1 MKQKVTLIK
10 GDGVGP
16 ELAEAA
22 RQCIDATGARI
33 EWDVCEAGLDVMD
46 REGTPLP
53 DRTLHS
59 VETTHLALK
68 APITTPVVNGLG
80 SINVHLR
87 RHFDLFAC
95 VRPCK
100 SYPGL
105 PGKYQDIDL
114 VVVRENTEGLYAG
127 IEFEQNSTPAQE
139 LIAWINDHR
148 ETPLAVDA
156 ALSIRPTSPQATR
169 RILRFAFDY
178 AKRTGRRKVTS
189 AHKANLLKASDGMWL
204 EISREVAKQYPDI
217 LFEDCLVDSLCM
229 RFVQDPTRYDVIVV
243 PNLYGD
249 IISDLASGM
258 VGGLG
263 MAPSAHA
270 GAKTVLFEAVH
281 GGIPQYKGKDMANPA
296 ALILS
301 GMLLLRHLQW
311 HHEADKLERAVADV
325 IAEGKR
331 VTFDLAQGA
340 PSPKPAGTTEMVEAI
355 MAKLR

>member
-1 MKQKVTLIK
+1 MKKVTLIS

-16 ELAEAA
+16 ELAQAA

-33 EWDVCEAGLDVMD
+33 EWDLCEAGLDIMD

-53 DRTLHS
+53 EKTLQS

-68 APITTPVVNGLG
+68 APITTPVINGLD

-95 VRPCK
+95 IRPCK
-100 SYPGL
+100 RYPGL
-105 PGKYQDIDL
+105 PGNYPDLDL

-127 IEFEQNSTPAQE
+127 IEFEKDDACTRE
-139 LIAWINDHR
+139 LIGWINTHR
-148 ETPLAVDA
+148 ERPLAADA

-189 AHKANLLKASDGMWL
+189 AHKATILKASDGMWL
-204 EISREVAKQYPDI
+204 EISREVAKHYPAI
-217 LFEDCLVDSLCM
+217 EFEDCLVDSLCM
-229 RFVQDPTRYDVIVV
+229 RLVQDPARYDVIVV

-249 IISDLASGM
+249 IISDLASGL

-263 MAPSAHA
+263 MAPSAHVSE
-270 GAKTVLFEAVH
+270 KTALFEAVH
-281 GGIPQYKGKDMANPA
+281 GGIPKYKGKDKANPT

-301 GMLLLRHLQW
+301 GMLMLRHLNMN
-311 HHEADKLERAVADV
+311 HEADTLEQAVARV
-325 IAEGKR
+325 IAEGR
-331 VTFDLAQGA
+331 HVTFDLTNGDGDR
-340 PSPKPAGTTEMVEAI
+340 KPVGTQDMVAAI
-355 MAKLR
+355 LAKLS